1 MGLALQEADPQVQL
15 FCYLQVLILLWEWA
29 DEGAVVGAQL
39 GDVGILAGAECGLA
53 IAG

>member
-1 MGLALQEADPQVQL
+1 MGLALQEADPQVKL
-15 FCYLQVLILLWEWA
+15 FCYLQVLVMLWERA

-39 GDVGILAGAECGLA
+39 GDVRVLAGAECGLA